1 MKQVTATVVKLAPI
15 IGRDGSIGVLVNGQ
29 LRTHRLTLALSRSFE
44 EAIALCATI
53 KRADN
58 KIVSFC
64 GKRPDGKFYDMNL
77 TPAQVNLLCNGQ
89 ISAENLGVYAPGLTF
104 SGVVELRQPGDP
116 YIDRVTKTEKFVGKN
131 GFAQVQ
137 NMTIAIPQNIQDT
150 LSLNNAIAS
159 AFVKARLSATTAT
172 APQQTQTAT
181 NNEPSNAHIDTEP
194 PVDEAIA
201 PDEVGATPAPAPDQR
216 ERVEA
221 PATTAKA

>member
-53 KRADN
+53 RREDK
-58 KIVSFC
+58 KTVSFC

-104 SGVVELRQPGDP
+104 SAVVELRQPGDP
-116 YIDRVTKTEKFVGKN
+116 YIDRATKTEKFVGKN

-137 NMTIAIPQNIQDT
+137 NMTIAIPQHIQDT

-159 AFVKARLSATTAT
+159 AFVKARLSATATAS
-172 APQQTQTAT
+172 APQQQTVT
-181 NNEPSNAHIDTEP
+181 NDQPSNAHIDTEP

-201 PDEVGATPAPAPDQR
+201 PEGDTTAPPIAPDQR
-216 ERVEA
+216 ERVDA
-221 PATTAKA
+221 PATTPTA